1 MTADIETVDA
11 HLPDATSPLA
21 AAPASTDLELRLR
34 TAAEFGDVAAIDTL
48 IDAGVDPNACNCADN
63 TALHYAA
70 WRGHASAIEA
80 LLCAGADPA
89 LATPTAPRPS
99 TSRPGS
105 VTATQ
110 PTFSAARAP
119 EPCRSQP
126 ASVPTRPW
134 SDHKSRPVAAP
145 R

>member
-80 LLCAGADPA
+80 LLCAGADPRA
-89 LATPTAPRPS
+89 RNAYGATPLDI
-99 TSRPGS
+99 
-105 VTATQ
+105 
-110 PTFSAARAP
+110 AARERHREATDVLGH
-119 EPCRSQP
+119 SS
-126 ASVPTRPW
+126 A
-134 SDHKSRPVAAP
+134 
-145 R
+145 